1 MVLYLYFQIKI
12 FVLGNTQE
20 GVVSIPWISNL
31 LMVFA
36 KFMNANVKSKIQG
49 FLWQFW

>member
-1 MVLYLYFQIKI
+1 
-12 FVLGNTQE
+12 
-20 GVVSIPWISNL
+20 
-31 LMVFA
+31 MVFA